1 MLNQFNYT
9 MKKNLFS
16 LMLMM
21 FMASVSLKATV
32 RTVSNSSVYPAQ
44 FTSVQAAADASLTGD
59 TLQLMPSSTSYGN
72 LNVSKRLV
80 VLGIGVNNGATT
92 TPDLDC
98 TLGITLQYSLPN
110 VNASNSVFQG
120 LIINSISAAVGVSG
134 VVVENCNFPAGA
146 DIGPG
151 LNFLIARCTG
161 FNLTIR
167 MNAGGVLSNGLF
179 NNLSISSTNNIS
191 QAGGLI
197 SNSIIV
203 NSSWSGLRN
212 ILVTNNMLVNLN
224 RIGSINSSNN
234 QGCVF
239 NNNLTYNYPQPLL
252 PSAGNSG
259 SGNLENQQ
267 PLFVNVPSSA
277 NYYTSTPHYTNFTY
291 NYRLA
296 SNSPGKNAG
305 TDGQDLGLYG
315 GQYPWT
321 ANIGFP
327 GIPQITEMEILNSVA
342 PVNGSLNVRVKAVKR

>member
-1 MLNQFNYT
+1 

-110 VNASNSVFQG
+110 ANASNSVFQG
-120 LIINSISAAVGVSG
+120 LIISSMSAAVGVSG
-134 VVVENCNFPAGA
+134 VVVEHCYFLPSSTSIEPGVNFR
-146 DIGPG
+146 
-151 LNFLIARCTG
+151 IARCTG
-161 FNLTIR
+161 SSTPIR
-167 MNAGGVLSNGLF
+167 MNAGGVLSNSLF
-179 NNLSISSTNNIS
+179 SNLTISSVNNIS
-191 QAGGLI
+191 QSGGLI
-197 SNSIIV
+197 SNCIIV
-203 NSSWSGLRN
+203 NSSWSSLRN
-212 ILVTNNMLVNLN
+212 ILITNNIFLNLT
-224 RIGSINSSNN
+224 RSGSINSSNN